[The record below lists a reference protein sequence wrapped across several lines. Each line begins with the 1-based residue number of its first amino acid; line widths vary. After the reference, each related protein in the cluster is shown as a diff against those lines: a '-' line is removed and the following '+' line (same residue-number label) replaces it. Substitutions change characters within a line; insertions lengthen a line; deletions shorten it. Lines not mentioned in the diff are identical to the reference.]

1 MTGGDD
7 DQERGLHA
15 GTLRIAIAVRSIVPM
30 NGSSRP
36 TSGAKVGAMRTLLVP
51 LLAVALAGCNKKKDE
66 PTPPPE
72 PKTDVKTDPPASCPP
87 GNALKDGKCAPVVTP
102 EKVAAVAQEQSR
114 LEDLAKLLDKTDTV
128 AATVELLDNIRQTD
142 PWKQLVAA
150 TPKLKV
156 VDDAV
161 GTLGE
166 GVKQLRAFKV
176 SLADAG
182 TRLGNLKGELDTLLK
197 STGAAKQLDDVKKQ
211 VSTEIRGAL
220 EPLEQQV
227 IATIDKGIVPLAT
240 QLDSASDLILGA
252 CAVNKLS
259 GGSDKLKELCG
270 QAKEAFA
277 KATVFL
283 TDVKAKPAELFSGV
297 SAKLEAELADLIDTE
312 SKKFLDD
319 AQAKVNAAMKLP
331 PAGSGSAH

>member
-1 MTGGDD
+1 M
-7 DQERGLHA
+7 
-15 GTLRIAIAVRSIVPM
+15 RI
-30 NGSSRP
+30 
-36 TSGAKVGAMRTLLVP
+36 LLVP
-51 LLAVALAGCNKKKDE
+51 TLAVALVGCNKKKDE
-66 PTPPPE
+66 PNPPPE
-72 PKTDVKTDPPASCPP
+72 PKTDIKTEAPASCPP
-87 GNALKDGKCAPVVTP
+87 GNAIKDGTCRPVITA
-102 EKVAAVAQEQSR
+102 EKVAAVAAEQSR
-114 LEDLAKLLDKTDTV
+114 LEDLAKLLDKTETV

-142 PWKQLVAA
+142 PWKQLVAT

-176 SLADAG
+176 SLADTGA
-182 TRLGNLKGELDTLLK
+182 RLGNLKGELDSLLK
-197 STGAAKQLDDVKKQ
+197 TSGAAKQIDDLKKQ
-211 VSTEIRGAL
+211 VSTELRGAL
-220 EPLEQQV
+220 EPLQQQV
-227 IATIDKGIVPLAT
+227 IATIDKAIVPLEA
-240 QLDSASDLILGA
+240 QLDNTSDLLLGA

-283 TDVKAKPAELFSGV
+283 ADVKARPAELFAGV
-297 SAKLEAELADLIDTE
+297 STKLETELADLIDTE
-312 SKKFLDD
+312 SKKFLDE

-331 PAGSGSAH
+331 PAAGSGSAH